1 MKAEK
6 TDNTLGEAGRKAR
19 AAKTAKTKKGSNPVY
34 DYFEKTTVGE
44 TKLQL
49 RKNEKFTNET
59 QVMACKY
66 CTEACNNETE
76 KIWAT
81 ILLTSNASS
90 LMKRHLIGTNPCEH
104 CPEDVQKL
112 LRASTKV
119 FNKSK

>member
-34 DYFEKTTVGE
+34 DHFEMTTVGK
-44 TKLQL
+44 TKL

-66 CTEACNNETE
+66 CTAVCNTETE
-76 KIWAT
+76 QIWAT
-81 ILLTSNASS
+81 ILSKSHSS
-90 LMKRHLIGTNPCEH
+90 RMKRHVIGGTTSMPCEH